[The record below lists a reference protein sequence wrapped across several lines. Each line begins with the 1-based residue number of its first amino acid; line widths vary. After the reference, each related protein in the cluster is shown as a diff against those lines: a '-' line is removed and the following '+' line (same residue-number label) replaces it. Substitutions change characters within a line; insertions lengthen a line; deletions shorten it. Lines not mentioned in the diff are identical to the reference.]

1 MASSSG
7 AREPRI
13 SVWLTGEK
21 PAPRRRAEAELTGEQ
36 TGGLDREKIVATTVR
51 LLDAEGLAKF
61 SMRRLAAELGVT
73 AMSVYWY
80 VDTKDDL
87 LELALDE
94 VTGEMPLPD
103 PADESEPWQE
113 QLRRLAIA
121 YRQLLVSHEWVA
133 TLVGRYLN
141 VGPHAMRFSDTT
153 LSVMRRSGVAP
164 HRIAGS
170 MGSLFQ
176 FVYGFA
182 TVEALYRERCRA
194 AGLDQNTYLSRIMS
208 AVAQNK
214 DFMDRHGETVE
225 LTQARVDRDLERM
238 WEEDFAVGLDTVIA
252 GIEAMR
258 DRLRDA

>member
-1 MASSSG
+1 MASSRG
-7 AREPRI
+7 ARDPRI

-21 PAPRRRAEAELTGEQ
+21 ASPRRRADAERAREQ
-36 TGGLDREKIVATTVR
+36 AGGLDREKIVATTVR
-51 LLDAEGLAKF
+51 LLDAEGLAGF

-80 VDTKDDL
+80 VDNKDDL
-87 LELALDE
+87 LELALDAA
-94 VTGEMPLPD
+94 VGEMPLPD
-103 PADESEPWQE
+103 PGDEDADWRD
-113 QLRRLAIA
+113 QLRQLAIG
-121 YRQLLVSHEWVA
+121 YRRLLVGHEWVA
-133 TLVGRYLN
+133 GLVGRYLN
-141 VGPHAMRFSDTT
+141 IGPRAMRFSDTT

-164 HRIAGS
+164 DRVAGS

-194 AGLDQNTYLSRIMS
+194 SGLDQNEYLSRVIA

-214 DFMDRHGETVE
+214 DFMDRHSASVE
-225 LTQARVDRDLERM
+225 LTQARVEGDLERM

-258 DRLRDA
+258 DRLREK